1 MKETL
6 ERICDGQDLSF
17 QQAFDIFS
25 RLLDGELSEV
35 EITAL
40 VIALKA
46 KGEAPVEIAGA
57 AQALRDGAAPF
68 PRPDYAFVDTCGTGG
83 DGAGT
88 VNISTAVAVT
98 CAGLGIPVAKHGNR
112 SVSSKCGS
120 ADVLEQLGV
129 RLDAPTDVARRCLD
143 EAGICFLYAPQYHAG
158 VRFAMPVR
166 RSLRTRTIF
175 NLLGPLVNPS
185 RPAVQL
191 MGVYDPK
198 LCVPIAET
206 LHLLGCERA
215 LVVHGSGLDEL
226 AIHGTTTAALLQD
239 ERVSELEIC
248 PEEAGLERH
257 TLDEL
262 AGGEPEENA
271 AHLRR
276 LLAGDGPRAH
286 NAAVAFNAGALAW
299 LSGRAETLADGVE
312 QALRALRS
320 GELVDHFERFAE
332 VSRGA

>member
-6 ERICDGQDLSF
+6 EQICNGNDLTQ
-17 QQAFDIFS
+17 QQAFDTFT
-25 RLLDGELSEV
+25 RLLAGELSEV
-35 EITAL
+35 EITSL

-46 KGEAPVEIAGA
+46 KGEAPHEIAGA
-57 AQALRDGAAPF
+57 AQALRQGAAEF

-88 VNISTAVAVT
+88 VNISTAVALV
-98 CAGLGIPVAKHGNR
+98 CAGLGMRVAKHGNR

-129 RLDAPTDVARRCLD
+129 RLDVEPEAARRCLD
-143 EAGICFLYAPQYHAG
+143 ETGICFLYAPKYHAG

-166 RSLRTRTIF
+166 RALRTRTIF

-206 LHLLGCERA
+206 LRLLGCERA
-215 LVVHGSGLDEL
+215 MVVHGSGLDEV
-226 AIHGTTTAALLQD
+226 AVHGTTKAALLRD
-239 ERVSELEIC
+239 GHVRELEIC

-276 LLAGDGPRAH
+276 LLIGDGPRAH
-286 NAAVAFNAGALAW
+286 NAAVAMNAGALAW
-299 LSGRAETLADGVE
+299 ISGRAETLADGAE
-312 QALRALRS
+312 QALAVLRS
-320 GELVDHFERFAE
+320 GELIDRFERFAE
-332 VSRGA
+332 VSHGA